1 MSIFPNY
8 TNLPLINWLTRA
20 IAIVFLVVG
29 ITKCR
34 AVYANYTSLH
44 FIFNVYLYF
53 FIILKV
59 FKIVSNV
66 TPVSANTASHILA

>member
-53 FIILKV
+53 TAVPYAI
-59 FKIVSNV
+59 
-66 TPVSANTASHILA
+66 TSAAPAMT